1 MKEQDR
7 ISEKVLNE
15 MEISNLPDKE
25 FKVMVIKMLMDL
37 GREWMNIELQQRD
50 RKYKKIPNR
59 SHRAEEYNN

>member
-1 MKEQDR
+1 MK
-7 ISEKVLNE
+7 
-15 MEISNLPDKE
+15 ISNLSDKE